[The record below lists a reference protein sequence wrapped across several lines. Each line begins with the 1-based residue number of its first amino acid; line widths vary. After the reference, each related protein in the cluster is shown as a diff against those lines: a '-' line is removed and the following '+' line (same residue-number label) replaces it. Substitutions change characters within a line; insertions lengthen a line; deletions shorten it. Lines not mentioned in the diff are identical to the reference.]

1 MEQMKLVRPQKQ
13 GNFPRTGFD
22 RISHLDEYSTGGLSV
37 LGTTTWP
44 NNPAVEK
51 SRKKSTNLHRSV
63 MVPFEMDR
71 VVVISVAQI
80 LCPVARIVRLNVA
93 TIKKKCWIH
102 SNTRQQT
109 ATE

>member
-1 MEQMKLVRPQKQ
+1 MKLVRPQKQ

-37 LGTTTWP
+37 LGTTWP

-51 SRKKSTNLHRSV
+51 IQKKSTNLHRSV